1 MKDIF
6 HHQILLA
13 KSSHVTF
20 LGPVLAPVVGS
31 VPRRSSSE
39 CPGDT
44 AWMGWMDQQG
54 GPRADRHKWSNTPRI
69 NGRKYMGLPHAIG
82 AFNVKLKHASPEAC
96 SLLAQGD
103 SVAFKR
109 CFQTINFRPHAIIWW
124 FSIHPPQ
131 IWRMHNSLTTSP
143 TSNRKK
149 PWKMG
154 WGVEANPAA
163 QIGVT
168 SANFS
173 GAKLAAF
180 NFRLGWY

>member
-1 MKDIF
+1 
-6 HHQILLA
+6 
-13 KSSHVTF
+13 
-20 LGPVLAPVVGS
+20 
-31 VPRRSSSE
+31 
-39 CPGDT
+39 
-44 AWMGWMDQQG
+44 
-54 GPRADRHKWSNTPRI
+54 
-69 NGRKYMGLPHAIG
+69 MGLPHAIG

-180 NFRLGWY
+180 NFRLVLVATPWAMRRKYGLIFSTPGPSNGTNRFTYMKRSIFM